1 MRRLYLREAVCS
13 LLFVRLAV
21 RFIGPERVFKW
32 TARPPRHIRR
42 FADDEVAWVSW
53 ALETVDLKGWMKASS
68 ASRALAAQTMLRRR
82 GISSRLCLG
91 VARDDEALV
100 THAWVEV
107 DQIAVFGS
115 AEASRS
121 VRLAVFGEARS

>member
-1 MRRLYLREAVCS
+1 
-13 LLFVRLAV
+13 
-21 RFIGPERVFKW
+21 
-32 TARPPRHIRR
+32 
-42 FADDEVAWVSW
+42 
-53 ALETVDLKGWMKASS
+53 LKGWMKASS

-91 VARDDEALV
+91 VARDGDALV
-100 THAWVEV
+100 TYAWVEV
-107 DQIAVFGS
+107 DQIAVFGG

>member
-1 MRRLYLREAVCS
+1 
-13 LLFVRLAV
+13 
-21 RFIGPERVFKW
+21 
-32 TARPPRHIRR
+32 
-42 FADDEVAWVSW
+42 
-53 ALETVDLKGWMKASS
+53 
-68 ASRALAAQTMLRRR
+68 MLRRR

-91 VARDDEALV
+91 VARDGEALV